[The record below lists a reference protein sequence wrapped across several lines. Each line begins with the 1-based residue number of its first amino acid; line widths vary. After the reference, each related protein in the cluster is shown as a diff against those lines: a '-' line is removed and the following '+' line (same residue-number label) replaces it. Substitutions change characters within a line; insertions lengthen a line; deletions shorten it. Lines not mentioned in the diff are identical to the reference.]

1 VMVAAMR
8 HASDLV
14 DRSFCFLDG
23 GLASLGRSPHA
34 PCLIWNGDR
43 SVCLALSGHVTG
55 PDLDEAFVNTLRQS
69 PLETLRQLD
78 GSYAFA
84 MYDRTARSLVLAAD
98 RFGFVPL
105 YYCHRG
111 DSIVFASEVKAI
123 LHVLHSRKLDWDSV
137 ADFFYVGH
145 MLGNRTL
152 FHDVHVLDPG
162 EMIIHRRGES
172 RHERYCDFTQIEPL
186 PREKVSTQQVASLF
200 TRAVQKRARKDMR
213 HTVLL
218 SGGMDS
224 RLVLGALKAAR
235 ITPETITLEHADEY
249 EGADGRLGCQVA
261 ESLGLISELRPT
273 RGQPR
278 YLHRKTSSSCFY

>member
-1 VMVAAMR
+1 
-8 HASDLV
+8 
-14 DRSFCFLDG
+14 
-23 GLASLGRSPHA
+23 
-34 PCLIWNGDR
+34 
-43 SVCLALSGHVTG
+43 LALSGHVTG

-152 FHDVHVLDPG
+152 FHG
-162 EMIIHRRGES
+162 
-172 RHERYCDFTQIEPL
+172 F
-186 PREKVSTQQVASLF
+186 VS
-200 TRAVQKRARKDMR
+200 QK
-213 HTVLL
+213 
-218 SGGMDS
+218 
-224 RLVLGALKAAR
+224 
-235 ITPETITLEHADEY
+235 
-249 EGADGRLGCQVA
+249 CN
-261 ESLGLISELRPT
+261 
-273 RGQPR
+273 
-278 YLHRKTSSSCFY
+278 